1 VHLLVGR
8 FERDRRPKSAGLR
21 LHQANYEEAK
31 RLDPGRLVSYASNS
45 LQKTP
50 EKDVAGLMDYIM
62 WNEYYES
69 WYGGTPADA
78 GRNLDEIRRAFP
90 DKPIVISEYG
100 YCACTAERPEG
111 DSRRIEVLR
120 NHDQVFRE
128 RDYVAGLI
136 FFDYNDYRTH
146 VGDRGT
152 GVMRQRVHGVVDLYG
167 AKKPSWEALRR
178 ESSPIAAVRVSGEPA
193 ALSVTVTTRSAVPA
207 YHLHGYEIR
216 GVAYGFG
223 QIPVKRIGA
232 PVASV
237 APGESAHA
245 ELRFTEPAISR
256 IQVDVMRPMGFSAW
270 TETWQY

>member
-1 VHLLVGR
+1 
-8 FERDRRPKSAGLR
+8 
-21 LHQANYEEAK
+21 
-31 RLDPGRLVSYASNS
+31 
-45 LQKTP
+45 
-50 EKDVAGLMDYIM
+50 MDYIM